1 MGPRV
6 IHTKNTSAG
15 TLHLI
20 NVLGV
25 VSETV
30 GMALLSHSHPLEMG
44 DMAWKVV
51 SQHRVCGSTKE
62 PLEPDA

>member
-25 VSETV
+25 GV
-30 GMALLSHSHPLEMG
+30 ALLSLSHPLEID

-51 SQHRVCGSTKE
+51 SQHWVCGSTEE
-62 PLEPDA
+62 PLELGV